1 MIQDVD
7 FDGGH
12 EKLGSTLSTY
22 TFPLERS
29 KCMLSPIPTVEV
41 RTSVSYFY
49 LGLGLGFGY

>member
-1 MIQDVD
+1 MILDVN
-7 FDGGH
+7 FDSGY
-12 EKLGSTLSTY
+12 EKLGGTLRNY